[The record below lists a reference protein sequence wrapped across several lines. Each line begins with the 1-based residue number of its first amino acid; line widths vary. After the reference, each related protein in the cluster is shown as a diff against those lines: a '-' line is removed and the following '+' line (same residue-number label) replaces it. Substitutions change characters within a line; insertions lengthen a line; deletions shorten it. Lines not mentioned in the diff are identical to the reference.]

1 MTLSRI
7 TRRSALK
14 RAAAA
19 GLAVPFV
26 FRLHASA
33 APSETIYHAS
43 FGASG
48 MAGADIGSL
57 TGSKHLKLVAVADVD
72 LNRTKDIKKRFPD
85 VKIYQDWRELL
96 DKEKNLNSVNVSTPD
111 HMHAPITMRAMQQGL
126 HVYTQKPLTQTLYEA
141 RQLARVAKEKKVIS
155 QMGIQIHSAAEHRT
169 VVATIQSGAIGK
181 VKAVHSW
188 SGKGWGDP
196 NPRPD
201 RDDPVPVGF
210 SWDYWLGVA
219 AERPFLGDHYY
230 HPGNWRK
237 RLDFGT
243 GTFGD
248 MACHILDPVYGSLAL
263 TAPKSV
269 GSQIAEAPNAHNW
282 SLNVHVKYT
291 FPGTKYTT
299 DTLTLHWYN
308 GKERPSA
315 EVQAILEGQKLADQ
329 GSIYI
334 GTEGVMYSKYVAMPI
349 LLPAAKFKDHK
360 LPKQN
365 GNNHYLQFVEAC
377 RGNDKTSAPFA
388 YSGPLT
394 ETVLLGCLATRF
406 PMKTLEW
413 DAAKMTVT
421 NEDAANKLVRRRYR
435 KGWEVEGL

>member
-1 MTLSRI
+1 MTSSRI
-7 TRRSALK
+7 TRR
-14 RAAAA
+14 RAVGRLAAA
-19 GLAVPFV
+19 GLAAPFI
-26 FRLHASA
+26 FRAHAA

-43 FGASG
+43 FGANG
-48 MAGADIGSL
+48 MALADINSL
-57 TGSKHLKLVAVADVD
+57 TVSQYLQLVAVAEVD
-72 LNRTKDIKKRFPD
+72 LKRIAEVKKRFPD
-85 VKIYQDWRELL
+85 TKIYQDWRELL
-96 DKEKNLNSVNVSTPD
+96 DKEKRLNSVNVSTPD

-141 RQLARVAKEKKVIS
+141 RQLTKTAAEKKLVS
-155 QMGIQIHSAAEHRT
+155 QMGIQIHSAAAHRT

-181 VKAVHSW
+181 VKEVHSW
-188 SGKGWGDP
+188 SGKGWGDKQ
-196 NPRPD
+196 PRPN
-201 RDDPVPVGF
+201 RSDPVPDGF

-219 AERPFLGDHYY
+219 AERPFIGGGYY

-269 GSQIAEAPNAHNW
+269 RSQIEETPNADNW
-282 SLNVHVKYT
+282 SLNVHVQYV

-308 GKERPSA
+308 GNERPPA
-315 EVQAILEGQKLADQ
+315 QVQALLEGRKLNDQ
-329 GSIYI
+329 GSIYL
-334 GTEGVMYSKYVAMPI
+334 GTDGVMYSPYIAMPT
-349 LLPAAKFKDHK
+349 LLPSSQFKDRP
-360 LPKQN
+360 LPKQE
-365 GNNHYLQFVEAC
+365 GANHYLQFVEAC
-377 RGNDKTSAPFA
+377 RGNGKTSAPFA

-394 ETVLLGCLATRF
+394 ETVLLGCLGTRF
-406 PMKTLEW
+406 PLKTLEW
-413 DAAKMTVT
+413 DAAKLLVT
-421 NEDAANKLVRRRYR
+421 NEPAANQFVRRLYR